1 MDDGDVPPFQSREGE
16 DVLLDYIR
24 QPADGDEHIGA
35 EEDGSEFLNDS
46 GPGMEEEQRDEAQT
60 SIECNDNSLIC
71 APPQS
76 GEVY

>member
-35 EEDGSEFLNDS
+35 EEDGSEFLNES
-46 GPGMEEEQRDEAQT
+46 GEGMEVERSVQGQT
-60 SIECNDNSLIC
+60 STVGEPS
-71 APPQS
+71 QS
-76 GEVY
+76 GVVY